1 MRVQITKLP
10 LDKAAYGKQIQ
21 GSLSLKPGAFGGADY
36 TASDK
41 TFYKGVKDTISAV
54 PREEAN
60 LEAEGGETAFGPIS
74 GQSIPDHV
82 KIIGKRHS
90 EGGVPLNLPDDTFI
104 FSDTAS
110 LKINDPSIL
119 AMFYKVPKKGGY
131 TPAELA
137 KPYNI
142 NKYKS
147 ILLDPDSGKLERDTA
162 IIMIKNF
169 IMKLGALALVQES
182 MKGFPQGIPEM
193 AKPYMEANGISE
205 EDLMPELKAQAE
217 QLAQA
222 LGEGTQGEQMPQEGN
237 PMMSQEMQQMNPGQ
251 AMQED
256 QAMMNQGEQEPSY
269 PEQMP
274 SGAPV
279 ASPDTIGQ
287 APSQGSMPPP
297 EMMEQAMMAY
307 GGIPYAAYGM
317 QMGGYD
323 FPYSPDQMAYGG
335 VPKFQGEGNSEV
347 NTQPPP
353 VTVKKNNSS
362 AQITDSKKLG
372 DVYKTGKYQTGP
384 RKTGETYYNVEGA
397 PNVQGRGYMEGTDVE
412 WNYSGNRG
420 GGRWNPTRQQAIDQ
434 YCKNMQ
440 NPKSKLFY
448 GVAAEV
454 IAEKNFGYLKNSRNP
469 EDQAE
474 YAAIVEKLKGCKAG
488 GAQEKYEFVTDDE
501 TTETCTCLNEDGTPM
516 VDESGNPV
524 PAPTDENG
532 NCIPDS
538 PSCKPVESL
547 TCKCT
552 DPNTGE
558 VTERPIAEGEECIC
572 QDGSQG
578 QMGAGMMRQDQPHW
592 SIPAKR
598 NILANQM
605 MTTEPAS
612 SNVVLPGRAQVQGAY
627 EEYQTKVD
635 QGLAAL
641 NQVSG
646 AVMSGVSGSTGKK
659 QSMLKDIIG
668 KVLRESMGA
677 VADVQSRNVD
687 RQRETNT
694 QSATIDNANILAR
707 TDILNQGLGMQA
719 ATQNQRIGNKNQ
731 KRFNVM
737 QAMNDADKEMA
748 MRQMQNT
755 LTPQYASEYDQGFT
769 YATGV
774 PKPFTGVTG
783 STLDDRIQHYLGRTG
798 DYAEAF
804 DMAYKEARLKS
815 QYGGQPFARGGYVLG
830 SNVFPFIL

>member
-297 EMMEQAMMAY
+297 EMMEQGMMAY

-335 VPKFQGEGNSEV
+335 LHKFQE
-347 NTQPPP
+347 
-353 VTVKKNNSS
+353 
-362 AQITDSKKLG
+362 
-372 DVYKTGKYQTGP
+372 
-384 RKTGETYYNVEGA
+384 TGEVRPENTKKVNKQEYSSSNWVTKKDAKGEYKYNKVTGQVAGRVEYDREHA
-397 PNVQGRGYMEGTDVE
+397 P
-412 WNYSGNRG
+412 G
-420 GGRWNPTRQQAIDQ
+420 GGGGGPFRGDLCRDMKTKGA
-434 YCKNMQ
+434 KA
-440 NPKSKLFY
+440 Y
-448 GVAAEV
+448 GKTAEEV
-454 IAEKNFGYLKNSRNP
+454 VHYAFGHHYNSDGSVKPEWAKVNAREIA
-469 EDQAE
+469 
-474 YAAIVEKLKGCKAG
+474 KLKGCEVE
-488 GAQEKYEFVTDDE
+488 GARGYEEAIYTEDQE
-501 TTETCTCLNEDGTPM
+501 ETCTCLNEDGTPM
-516 VDESGNPV
+516 LDENGNTI

-532 NCIPDS
+532 NCIPNS

-558 VTERPIAEGEECIC
+558 VTERPIEEGEECVC

-578 QMGAGMMRQDQPHW
+578 QMGAGMMMQDQPHW

-605 MTTEPAS
+605 MTTE
-612 SNVVLPGRAQVQGAY
+612 
-627 EEYQTKVD
+627 
-635 QGLAAL
+635 
-641 NQVSG
+641 
-646 AVMSGVSGSTGKK
+646 
-659 QSMLKDIIG
+659 LK
-668 KVLRESMGA
+668 
-677 VADVQSRNVD
+677 
-687 RQRETNT
+687 
-694 QSATIDNANILAR
+694 
-707 TDILNQGLGMQA
+707 
-719 ATQNQRIGNKNQ
+719 
-731 KRFNVM
+731 
-737 QAMNDADKEMA
+737 
-748 MRQMQNT
+748 
-755 LTPQYASEYDQGFT
+755 
-769 YATGV
+769 
-774 PKPFTGVTG
+774 
-783 STLDDRIQHYLGRTG
+783 
-798 DYAEAF
+798 
-804 DMAYKEARLKS
+804 
-815 QYGGQPFARGGYVLG
+815 
-830 SNVFPFIL
+830 